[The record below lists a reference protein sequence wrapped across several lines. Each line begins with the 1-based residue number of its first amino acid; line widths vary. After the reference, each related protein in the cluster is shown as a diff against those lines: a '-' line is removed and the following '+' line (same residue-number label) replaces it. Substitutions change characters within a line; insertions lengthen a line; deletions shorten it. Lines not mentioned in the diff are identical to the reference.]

1 LWKESKENK
10 KIKKVKTKKKEKERL
25 LNEKAKS
32 KTQNS

>member
-25 LNEKAKS
+25 LNEKAKC